1 MLLSFKFIGMTGLSL
16 IILNPA
22 DRHMILDPMEQLE
35 MKTVRY
41 DAVGDTLQL
50 LIGMRAKLHDEGNY

>member
-1 MLLSFKFIGMTGLSL
+1 MTGLSL

-41 DAVGDTLQL
+41 DTVGDTLQL